1 MQYVE
6 KHAKIWQESG
16 KRVYLLRTKFR
27 SPLKDSISLH
37 RFIPLIALC
46 LTTLLASSRLVAC
59 PASNLDRYAI
69 MNIGLDHDLRLPGV
83 HNIVEDEE
91 GVMWISSRKGVTRYN
106 GQQTRAYTSIT

>member
-6 KHAKIWQESG
+6 KRANIWKETG
-16 KRVYLLRTKFR
+16 KLVYLLRINIR
-27 SPLKDSISLH
+27 SPLKDSISLL

-46 LTTLLASSRLVAC
+46 LTTFLASSRFVAS
-59 PASNLDRYAI
+59 PTSNLDRYAI

-83 HNIVEDEE
+83 HNIVEDNE

-106 GQQTRAYTSIT
+106 GQQTRTYISTT